1 MNIAEVAAARKEL
14 ASLRREVPQLRE
26 TMERRRLACLAARE
40 YIEVRLPAQTS
51 TVAVAMHKAVLKTL
65 EEALE

>member
-14 ASLRREVPQLRE
+14 AALRREVPQL
-26 TMERRRLACLAARE
+26 TERLQRATAACVTARE
-40 YIEVRLPAQTS
+40 YIEVRLPAQTC

-65 EEALE
+65 AEALR